1 MNISGHNSGGLGFD
15 EVNSSNRRRLMW
27 SFVLLCAVL
36 AFGTIGYRLLTD
48 EVLWKC
54 LYMTAITITTVG
66 YRDVLNVSNEPVGAT
81 FTIVLL
87 FLGLGVLLYTVSA
100 ATAFVVEGDL
110 TEALRRRKMEKRI
123 EGMSGHYIVCG
134 AGETG
139 MRAVHELR
147 STGRSVVII
156 DMDPRRIA
164 RLGRD
169 CPDVPRLHA
178 DASEDDVLIAAGIER
193 AHGLVSALAEDKDNL
208 FVALT
213 ARRIAPKLR
222 IVARAVEERTVP
234 KLKTAGADAVVSPN
248 QIGGL
253 RMASELVRPGTVN
266 FLDTMLRGAGPAV
279 RFEDVT
285 ISAESDLAGKTLRD
299 ANITGEAEV
308 LVVAVRAPGQERF
321 RYGPPATTELVPGMT
336 LVILGR
342 SEEVLR
348 IYAKHGIAVPGR
360 E

>member
-1 MNISGHNSGGLGFD
+1 M
-15 EVNSSNRRRLMW
+15 ENRRRLMW

-36 AFGTIGYRLLTD
+36 VFGTFGYRLLTGQ
-48 EVLWKC
+48 VLWKC

-66 YRDVLNVSNEPVGAT
+66 YRDVLNVSNEPTGAL

-110 TEALRRRKMEKRI
+110 TEALRRRKMENRI
-123 EGMSGHYIVCG
+123 GKMGGHYVVCG

-139 MRAVHELR
+139 MRAANELLA
-147 STGRSVVII
+147 TGRSVVII
-156 DMDPRRIA
+156 DKDPRRIA
-164 RLGRD
+164 RLGRE
-169 CPDVPRLHA
+169 CPKVPRLHA

-193 AHGLVSALAEDKDNL
+193 AYGLVSALATDKDNL
-208 FVALT
+208 FVTLT

-222 IVARAVEERTVP
+222 IVSRAVEERTVP

-266 FLDTMLRGAGPAV
+266 FLDTMLRGEGPAV

-285 ISAESDLAGKTLRD
+285 ISPDSDLAGRTLKD
-299 ANITGEAEV
+299 VNLPGEAEA

-336 LVILGR
+336 LVMLGR
-342 SEEVLR
+342 SEEVQRLYKR
-348 IYAKHGIAVPGR
+348 HKLATAAR
-360 E
+360 ETK

>member
-1 MNISGHNSGGLGFD
+1 MEGMPSTTPRLGP
-15 EVNSSNRRRLMW
+15 VSAWNRLLW
-27 SFVLLCAVL
+27 SMALLAGVLT
-36 AFGTIGYRLLTD
+36 FGTLGYLLLTP
-48 EVLWKC
+48 EKSLWKC
-54 LYMTAITITTVG
+54 FYMTAITITTVG
-66 YRDVLNVSNEPVGAT
+66 YEDVLNVKRDPVLAV

-123 EGMSGHYIVCG
+123 AGMSGHYVVCG

-139 MRAVHELR
+139 MRAAQELIA
-147 STGRSVVII
+147 TGRAVVII
-156 DMDPRRIA
+156 DKDPRRIA

-169 CPDVPRLHA
+169 CPEVPHLHA
-178 DASEDDVLIAAGIER
+178 DASEDDVLVAAGIAR
-193 AHGLVSALAEDKDNL
+193 ASGLVSALAEDKDNL

-213 ARRIAPKLR
+213 ARRLAPKLR
-222 IVARAVEERTVP
+222 IVSRAVEERTVP

-253 RMASELVRPGTVN
+253 RMASELVRPGTVG
-266 FLDTMLRGAGPAV
+266 FLDTMLRGPGAAV

-285 ISAESDLAGKTLRD
+285 VSADSDLAGKTLAE
-299 ANITGEAEV
+299 ANLTDEAEV
-308 LVVAVRAPGQERF
+308 LVVAVRAPGEDRF
-321 RYGPPATTELVPGMT
+321 KYGPPAGTRLTPGMV

-342 SEEVLR
+342 SEDVLR
-348 IYAKHGIAVPGR
+348 IYDRHRLVPPGS
-360 E
+360 EEG

>member
-1 MNISGHNSGGLGFD
+1 MD
-15 EVNSSNRRRLMW
+15 NRRRLVW
-27 SFVLLCAVL
+27 SCILLCAVL
-36 AFGTIGYRLLTD
+36 VFGTAGYLILTGKS
-48 EVLWKC
+48 LWKC
-54 LYMTAITITTVG
+54 FYMTAITITTVG
-66 YRDVLNVSNEPVGAT
+66 YQDVLNVSDEPAGAI
-81 FTIVLL
+81 FTVLLL

-110 TEALRRRKMEKRI
+110 TQALRRRKMEKRI
-123 EGMSGHYIVCG
+123 EGMSEHYIVCG

-139 MRAVHELR
+139 MRAVNELIA
-147 STGRSVVII
+147 TGRSVVII
-156 DMDPRRIA
+156 DKDPRRIA

-169 CPDVPRLHA
+169 CPDVPHLHA
-178 DASEDDVLIAAGIER
+178 DASEDEVLISAGIER
-193 AHGLVSALAEDKDNL
+193 ASGLVSALAEDKDNL

-213 ARRIAPKLR
+213 ARRIAPRIR

-234 KLKTAGADAVVSPN
+234 KLRTAGADAVVSPN

-285 ISAESDLAGKTLRD
+285 IDAGSDLGGKTLAE

-308 LVVAVRAPGQERF
+308 LVVAVRPPNQERF
-321 RYGPPATTELVPGMT
+321 RYGPPASTRLEIGMT
-336 LVILGR
+336 LVLLGR
-342 SEEVLR
+342 SEEVLGL
-348 IYAKHGIAVPGR
+348 YKKHGLTSPGR
-360 E
+360 EA